1 MVHSPKSYR
10 YAAAPKPKPMRR
22 REFIVILAS
31 SAATLPV
38 STRAQPAQVPLIGF
52 LSSFS
57 SNERIEAAF
66 KRGLA
71 EEGFIE
77 GQNVA
82 IEYNYAEQH
91 YELLSER
98 ARDLAHRQVAA
109 ILATGGSFPG
119 RAAKAATTRI
129 PIVFVTGGEDP
140 IKDGL
145 VDSLDR
151 PGGNVTGIRA
161 ISSPVNVKRME
172 LLYQLVPNIKVI
184 GVLINPNYGDAD
196 LQLRELREAARSMKL
211 SIRVVNVD
219 AKSNVED
226 AIGTLHEQGIDG
238 LFLTN
243 DPYTNHRNQIIELAL
258 RYRLPAMYFTRDYP
272 AAGGLMSYGA
282 DFADAH
288 RQAGIYVGRILK
300 GESPARLPVLQP
312 TKFEFVIN
320 RKTAKALG
328 LTIPD
333 KILASAEMIE

>member
-1 MVHSPKSYR
+1 
-10 YAAAPKPKPMRR
+10 
-22 REFIVILAS
+22 
-31 SAATLPV
+31 
-38 STRAQPAQVPLIGF
+38 
-52 LSSFS
+52 
-57 SNERIEAAF
+57 
-66 KRGLA
+66 
-71 EEGFIE
+71 
-77 GQNVA
+77 VA
-82 IEYNYAEQH
+82 IEYSYAEQH

-109 ILATGGSFPG
+109 IVATGGSFPG
-119 RAAKAATTRI
+119 KAAKAATTRI

-140 IKDGL
+140 VKDGL

-161 ISSPVNVKRME
+161 ISSPVNAKRLE
-172 LLYQLVPNIKVI
+172 LLYQLVPSLRVI
-184 GVLINPNYGDAD
+184 GMFVNPNYGDAD
-196 LQLRELREAARSMKL
+196 LQLRELREVARSNKL

-226 AIGTLHEQGIDG
+226 AIATLRGQGIDG
-238 LFLTN
+238 LFLIN
-243 DPYTNHRNQIIELAL
+243 DPYTSHRSQIIELAL

-320 RKTAKALG
+320 VKIANALG
-328 LTIPD
+328 LAFPD
-333 KILASAEMIE
+333 KVLASAEIIE

>member
-1 MVHSPKSYR
+1 
-10 YAAAPKPKPMRR
+10 MRR
-22 REFIVILAS
+22 REFIALLGGSVAM
-31 SAATLPV
+31 LPIAM
-38 STRAQPAQVPLIGF
+38 RAQQPTIPLIGF

-57 SNERIEAAF
+57 SNARIEAAF

-71 EEGFIE
+71 EVGFIE

-82 IEYNYAEQH
+82 IEYSYAEQH

-140 IKDGL
+140 VKDGL

-161 ISSPVNVKRME
+161 ISSPVNAKRLE
-172 LLYQLVPNIKVI
+172 LLYQLVPSLRVI
-184 GVLINPNYGDAD
+184 GMFVNPNYGDAD
-196 LQLRELREAARSMKL
+196 LQLRELREVARSNKL

-226 AIGTLHEQGIDG
+226 AIATLRGQGIDG
-238 LFLTN
+238 LFLIN
-243 DPYTNHRNQIIELAL
+243 DPYTSHRSQIIELAL

-300 GESPARLPVLQP
+300 GESLARLPVLQP

-320 RKTAKALG
+320 VKIAKALG
-328 LTIPD
+328 LAFPD
-333 KILASAEMIE
+333 KVLASAEIIE

>member
-1 MVHSPKSYR
+1 
-10 YAAAPKPKPMRR
+10 MRR
-22 REFIVILAS
+22 REFIALLGGSVAM
-31 SAATLPV
+31 LPV
-38 STRAQPAQVPLIGF
+38 AMRAQQPTIPLIGF

-57 SNERIEAAF
+57 SNARIEAAF

-71 EEGFIE
+71 EVGFIE

-82 IEYNYAEQH
+82 IEYSYAEQH

-140 IKDGL
+140 VKDGL

-161 ISSPVNVKRME
+161 ISSPVNAKRLE
-172 LLYQLVPNIKVI
+172 LLYQLVPSLRVI
-184 GVLINPNYGDAD
+184 GMFVNPNYGDAD
-196 LQLRELREAARSMKL
+196 LQLRELREVARSNKL

-226 AIGTLHEQGIDG
+226 AIAILRGQGIDG
-238 LFLTN
+238 LFLIN
-243 DPYTNHRNQIIELAL
+243 DPYTSHRSQIIELAL

-320 RKTAKALG
+320 VKIAKALG
-328 LTIPD
+328 LAFPD
-333 KILASAEMIE
+333 KVLASAEIIE

>member
-1 MVHSPKSYR
+1 
-10 YAAAPKPKPMRR
+10 MRR
-22 REFIVILAS
+22 REFIALLGGSVAM
-31 SAATLPV
+31 LPV
-38 STRAQPAQVPLIGF
+38 AMRAQQPTIPLIGF

-57 SNERIEAAF
+57 SNARIEAAF

-71 EEGFIE
+71 EVGFIE

-82 IEYNYAEQH
+82 IEYSYAEQH

-140 IKDGL
+140 VKDGL

-161 ISSPVNVKRME
+161 ISSPVNAKRLE
-172 LLYQLVPNIKVI
+172 LLYQLVPSLRVI
-184 GVLINPNYGDAD
+184 GMFVNPNYGDAD
-196 LQLRELREAARSMKL
+196 LQLRELREVARSNKL

-226 AIGTLHEQGIDG
+226 AIATLRGQGIDG
-238 LFLTN
+238 LFLIN
-243 DPYTNHRNQIIELAL
+243 DPYTSHRSQIIELAL

-300 GESPARLPVLQP
+300 GESLARLPVLQP

-320 RKTAKALG
+320 VKIAKALG
-328 LTIPD
+328 LAFPD
-333 KILASAEMIE
+333 KVLASAEIIE

>member
-1 MVHSPKSYR
+1 
-10 YAAAPKPKPMRR
+10 MRR
-22 REFIVILAS
+22 REFIALLGGSVAM
-31 SAATLPV
+31 LPV
-38 STRAQPAQVPLIGF
+38 AMRAQQPTIPLIGF

-57 SNERIEAAF
+57 SNARIEAAF

-71 EEGFIE
+71 EVGFIE

-82 IEYNYAEQH
+82 IEYSYAEQH

-140 IKDGL
+140 VKDGL

-161 ISSPVNVKRME
+161 ISSPVNAKRLE
-172 LLYQLVPNIKVI
+172 LLYQLVPSLRVI
-184 GVLINPNYGDAD
+184 GMFVNPNYGDAD
-196 LQLRELREAARSMKL
+196 LQLRELREVARSNKL

-226 AIGTLHEQGIDG
+226 AIATLRGQGIDG
-238 LFLTN
+238 LFLIN
-243 DPYTNHRNQIIELAL
+243 DPYTSHRSQIIELAL

-320 RKTAKALG
+320 VKIAKALG
-328 LTIPD
+328 LAFPD
-333 KILASAEMIE
+333 KVLASAEIIE

>member
-1 MVHSPKSYR
+1 M
-10 YAAAPKPKPMRR
+10 
-22 REFIVILAS
+22 
-31 SAATLPV
+31 LPV
-38 STRAQPAQVPLIGF
+38 AMRAQQPTIPLIGF

-57 SNERIEAAF
+57 SNARIEAAF

-71 EEGFIE
+71 EVGFIE

-82 IEYNYAEQH
+82 IEYSYAEQH

-140 IKDGL
+140 VKDGL

-161 ISSPVNVKRME
+161 ISSPVNAKRLE
-172 LLYQLVPNIKVI
+172 LLYQLVPSLRVI
-184 GVLINPNYGDAD
+184 GMFVNPNYGDAD
-196 LQLRELREAARSMKL
+196 LQLRELREVARSNKL

-226 AIGTLHEQGIDG
+226 AIATLRGQGIDG
-238 LFLTN
+238 LFLIN
-243 DPYTNHRNQIIELAL
+243 DPYTSHRSQIIELAL

-320 RKTAKALG
+320 VKIAKALG
-328 LTIPD
+328 LAFPD
-333 KILASAEMIE
+333 KVLASAEIIE

>member
-1 MVHSPKSYR
+1 
-10 YAAAPKPKPMRR
+10 MRR
-22 REFIVILAS
+22 REFIALLGGSVAM
-31 SAATLPV
+31 LPV
-38 STRAQPAQVPLIGF
+38 AMRAQQPTIPLIGF

-57 SNERIEAAF
+57 SNARIEEAF

-71 EEGFIE
+71 EVGFFE

-82 IEYNYAEQH
+82 IEYSYAEQH

-140 IKDGL
+140 VKDGL

-161 ISSPVNVKRME
+161 ISSPVNAKRLE
-172 LLYQLVPNIKVI
+172 LLYQLVPSLRVI
-184 GVLINPNYGDAD
+184 GMLVNPNYGDAD
-196 LQLRELREAARSMKL
+196 LQLRELREVARSNKL

-226 AIGTLHEQGIDG
+226 AIATLSGQGIDG
-238 LFLTN
+238 LFLIN
-243 DPYTNHRNQIIELAL
+243 DPYTSHRSQIIELAL

-320 RKTAKALG
+320 VKIAKALG
-328 LTIPD
+328 LAFPD
-333 KILASAEMIE
+333 KVLASAEIIE

>member
-1 MVHSPKSYR
+1 
-10 YAAAPKPKPMRR
+10 MRR
-22 REFIVILAS
+22 REFIALLGGSVAM
-31 SAATLPV
+31 LPV
-38 STRAQPAQVPLIGF
+38 AMRAQQPTIPLIGF

-57 SNERIEAAF
+57 SNARIEAAF

-71 EEGFIE
+71 EVGFIE

-82 IEYNYAEQH
+82 IEYSYAEQH

-140 IKDGL
+140 VKDGL

-161 ISSPVNVKRME
+161 ISSPVNAKRLE
-172 LLYQLVPNIKVI
+172 LLYQLVPSLRVI
-184 GVLINPNYGDAD
+184 GMFVNPNYGDAD
-196 LQLRELREAARSMKL
+196 LQLRELREVARSNKL

-226 AIGTLHEQGIDG
+226 AIATLRGQGIDG
-238 LFLTN
+238 LFLIN
-243 DPYTNHRNQIIELAL
+243 DPYTSHRSQIIELAL

-300 GESPARLPVLQP
+300 GKSPARLPVLQP

-320 RKTAKALG
+320 VKIAKALG
-328 LTIPD
+328 LAFPD
-333 KILASAEMIE
+333 KVLASAEIIE

>member
-1 MVHSPKSYR
+1 MVVSNR
-10 YAAAPKPKPMRR
+10 VLAPTTKPMRR
-22 REFIVILAS
+22 REFIVILAGT
-31 SAATLPV
+31 AAMLPV
-38 STRAQPAQVPLIGF
+38 RTRAQQPPVPVIGF

-57 SNERIEAAF
+57 SNARIEAAF
-66 KRGLA
+66 KKGLA
-71 EEGFIE
+71 EVGFIE

-82 IEYNYAEQH
+82 IEYSYAEQH

-109 ILATGGSFPG
+109 IVATGGSFPG

-145 VDSLDR
+145 VDNQDR

-161 ISSPVNVKRME
+161 ISSPVNVKRLE
-172 LLYQLVPNIKVI
+172 LLHQLVPTVRLI
-184 GVLINPNYGDAD
+184 GALVNPNYGDAD
-196 LQLRELREAARSMKL
+196 LQLRELRETARSIKL
-211 SIRVVNVD
+211 SIRVVNID

-226 AIGTLHEQGIDG
+226 AITTLHEQGIDG
-238 LFLTN
+238 LFLIN
-243 DPYTNHRNQIIELAL
+243 DPYTNHRSQIIELAS

-288 RQAGIYVGRILK
+288 RQAGVYVGRILK
-300 GESPARLPVLQP
+300 GELPGRLPVLQP
-312 TKFEFVIN
+312 TKFELVFNI
-320 RKTAKALG
+320 KTAKTLG

-333 KILASAEMIE
+333 KFLASAEIIE

>member
-1 MVHSPKSYR
+1 M
-10 YAAAPKPKPMRR
+10 
-22 REFIVILAS
+22 
-31 SAATLPV
+31 PV
-38 STRAQPAQVPLIGF
+38 IGF

-57 SNERIEAAF
+57 SNSRIETAF
-66 KRGLA
+66 KKGLA
-71 EEGFIE
+71 EVGFIE

-98 ARDLAHRQVAA
+98 ARDLAHRQVAV
-109 ILATGGSFPG
+109 IVATGGSFPG

-140 IKDGL
+140 VKDGL
-145 VDSLDR
+145 VDNLDR

-161 ISSPVNVKRME
+161 ISSPVNVKRLE
-172 LLYQLVPNIKVI
+172 LLYQFVPNVRLI
-184 GVLINPNYGDAD
+184 GVLVNPNYGDAD
-196 LQLRELREAARSMKL
+196 LQLRELREMARSIKL
-211 SIRVVNVD
+211 SIRVANID

-226 AIGTLHEQGIDG
+226 AITTLHGQGIDG
-238 LFLTN
+238 LFLVN
-243 DPYTNHRNQIIELAL
+243 DPYTNHRSQIIELAS

-288 RQAGIYVGRILK
+288 RQAGVYVGRILK
-300 GESPARLPVLQP
+300 GELPGRLPVLQP
-312 TKFEFVIN
+312 TKFELVIN
-320 RKTAKALG
+320 IKTAKTLG

-333 KILASAEMIE
+333 KFLASAEIIE

>member
-1 MVHSPKSYR
+1 MLENDPALLPKT
-10 YAAAPKPKPMRR
+10 KPMRR
-22 REFIVILAS
+22 RDFIAILGS
-31 SAATLPV
+31 SAAMWPV
-38 STRAQPAQVPLIGF
+38 CTRAQQPPVPLIGF

-66 KRGLA
+66 KKGLA

-98 ARDLAHRQVAA
+98 AKDLAHRQVAA
-109 ILATGGSFPG
+109 IVATGGSFPG

-161 ISSPVNVKRME
+161 ISSPVNLKRLE
-172 LLYQLVPNIKVI
+172 LLYQLVPNIRVI

-196 LQLRELREAARSMKL
+196 LRLRELREAVRSMKL

-243 DPYTNHRNQIIELAL
+243 DPYTNHRNQIIELAS
-258 RYRLPAMYFTRDYP
+258 RYHLPAIYFTRDYP

-300 GESPARLPVLQP
+300 GEPPGGLPVLQA

-320 RKTAKALG
+320 LKTAKALG

-333 KILASAEMIE
+333 KILSSAEIIE

>member
-1 MVHSPKSYR
+1 M
-10 YAAAPKPKPMRR
+10 
-22 REFIVILAS
+22 
-31 SAATLPV
+31 
-38 STRAQPAQVPLIGF
+38 RAQQPTIPLIGF

-57 SNERIEAAF
+57 SNARIEAAF

-71 EEGFIE
+71 EVGFIE

-82 IEYNYAEQH
+82 IEYSYAEQH

-140 IKDGL
+140 VKDGL

-161 ISSPVNVKRME
+161 ISSPVNAKRLE
-172 LLYQLVPNIKVI
+172 LLYQLVPSLRVI
-184 GVLINPNYGDAD
+184 GMFVNPNYGDAD
-196 LQLRELREAARSMKL
+196 LQLRELREVARSNKL

-226 AIGTLHEQGIDG
+226 AIATLRGQGIDG
-238 LFLTN
+238 LFLIN
-243 DPYTNHRNQIIELAL
+243 DPYTSHRSQIIELAL

-320 RKTAKALG
+320 VKIAKALG
-328 LTIPD
+328 LAFPD
-333 KILASAEMIE
+333 KVLASAEIIE

>member
-1 MVHSPKSYR
+1 
-10 YAAAPKPKPMRR
+10 MRR
-22 REFIVILAS
+22 REFIALLGGTIAMS
-31 SAATLPV
+31 PV
-38 STRAQPAQVPLIGF
+38 GTRAQQPTIPLIGF

-57 SNERIEAAF
+57 SNARIEAAF

-71 EEGFIE
+71 EVGFIE

-82 IEYNYAEQH
+82 IEYSYAEQH

-140 IKDGL
+140 VKDGL

-161 ISSPVNVKRME
+161 ISSPVNAKRLE
-172 LLYQLVPNIKVI
+172 LLYQLVPSLRVI
-184 GVLINPNYGDAD
+184 GMFVNPNYGDAD
-196 LQLRELREAARSMKL
+196 LQLRELREVARSNKL

-226 AIGTLHEQGIDG
+226 AIATLRGQGIDG
-238 LFLTN
+238 LFLIN
-243 DPYTNHRNQIIELAL
+243 DPYTSHRSQIIELAL

-320 RKTAKALG
+320 VKIAKALG
-328 LTIPD
+328 LAFPD
-333 KILASAEMIE
+333 KVLASAEIIE

>member
-1 MVHSPKSYR
+1 
-10 YAAAPKPKPMRR
+10 MRR
-22 REFIVILAS
+22 REFIALLGGSVAM
-31 SAATLPV
+31 LPV
-38 STRAQPAQVPLIGF
+38 AMRAQQPTIPLIGF

-57 SNERIEAAF
+57 SNARIEAAF

-71 EEGFIE
+71 EVGFIE

-82 IEYNYAEQH
+82 IEYSYAEQH

-140 IKDGL
+140 VKDGL

-161 ISSPVNVKRME
+161 ISSPVNAKRLE
-172 LLYQLVPNIKVI
+172 LLYQLVPSLRVI
-184 GVLINPNYGDAD
+184 GMFVNPNYGDAD
-196 LQLRELREAARSMKL
+196 LQLRELREVARSNKL

-226 AIGTLHEQGIDG
+226 AIAILRGQGIDG
-238 LFLTN
+238 LFLIN
-243 DPYTNHRNQIIELAL
+243 DPYTSHRSQIIELAL

-288 RQAGIYVGRILK
+288 RQAGIYVGRN
-300 GESPARLPVLQP
+300 P
-312 TKFEFVIN
+312 
-320 RKTAKALG
+320 
-328 LTIPD
+328 
-333 KILASAEMIE
+333 

>member
-1 MVHSPKSYR
+1 
-10 YAAAPKPKPMRR
+10 MRR
-22 REFIVILAS
+22 REFIALLGGSVAM
-31 SAATLPV
+31 LPV
-38 STRAQPAQVPLIGF
+38 AMRAQQPTIPLIGF

-57 SNERIEAAF
+57 SNARIEAAF

-71 EEGFIE
+71 EVGFIE

-82 IEYNYAEQH
+82 IEYSYAEQH

-140 IKDGL
+140 VKDGL

-161 ISSPVNVKRME
+161 ISSPVNAKRLE
-172 LLYQLVPNIKVI
+172 LLYQLVPSLRVI
-184 GVLINPNYGDAD
+184 GMFVNPNYGDAD
-196 LQLRELREAARSMKL
+196 LQLRELREVARSNKL

-226 AIGTLHEQGIDG
+226 AIATLRGQGIDG
-238 LFLTN
+238 LFLIN
-243 DPYTNHRNQIIELAL
+243 DPYTSHRSQIIELAL

-320 RKTAKALG
+320 LKTAKALG

-333 KILASAEMIE
+333 RILASAEIIE

>member
-1 MVHSPKSYR
+1 M
-10 YAAAPKPKPMRR
+10 
-22 REFIVILAS
+22 F
-31 SAATLPV
+31 PV
-38 STRAQPAQVPLIGF
+38 RTRAQQPPIPLIGF

-57 SNERIEAAF
+57 SNARIEAAF

-82 IEYNYAEQH
+82 IEYNYAEQR

-109 ILATGGSFPG
+109 IVATGGSFPG

-129 PIVFVTGGEDP
+129 PIVFVTGGDDP
-140 IKDGL
+140 VKDGL
-145 VDSLDR
+145 VDNLER

-161 ISSPVNVKRME
+161 ISSSVNVKRLE
-172 LLYQLVPNIKVI
+172 LLYQLVSNIRVI
-184 GVLINPNYGDAD
+184 GVLINLNYGDAD

-211 SIRVVNVD
+211 SIRAVNVD

-226 AIGTLHEQGIDG
+226 AIRTLREQGIDG

-243 DPYTNHRNQIIELAL
+243 DSYTNHRSQIIDLAS
-258 RYRLPAMYFTRDYP
+258 RYRLSAMYFTRDYP

-320 RKTAKALG
+320 LKTAKALG

-333 KILASAEMIE
+333 RILASAEIIE

>member
-1 MVHSPKSYR
+1 M
-10 YAAAPKPKPMRR
+10 
-22 REFIVILAS
+22 
-31 SAATLPV
+31 
-38 STRAQPAQVPLIGF
+38 RAQQPTIPLIGF

-57 SNERIEAAF
+57 SNARIEAAF

-71 EEGFIE
+71 EVGFIE

-82 IEYNYAEQH
+82 IEYSYAEQH

-140 IKDGL
+140 VKDGL

-161 ISSPVNVKRME
+161 ISSPVNAKRLE
-172 LLYQLVPNIKVI
+172 LLYQLVPSLRVI
-184 GVLINPNYGDAD
+184 GMLVNPNYGDAD
-196 LQLRELREAARSMKL
+196 LQLRELREVARSNKL

-226 AIGTLHEQGIDG
+226 AIATLRGQGIDG
-238 LFLTN
+238 LFLIN
-243 DPYTNHRNQIIELAL
+243 DPYTSHRSQIIELAL

-320 RKTAKALG
+320 VKIANALG
-328 LTIPD
+328 LAFPD
-333 KILASAEMIE
+333 KVLASAEIIE

>member
-1 MVHSPKSYR
+1 
-10 YAAAPKPKPMRR
+10 MRR
-22 REFIVILAS
+22 REFIALLGGSVAM
-31 SAATLPV
+31 LPV
-38 STRAQPAQVPLIGF
+38 AMRAQQPTIPLIGF

-57 SNERIEAAF
+57 SNARIEAAF

-71 EEGFIE
+71 EVGFIE

-82 IEYNYAEQH
+82 IEYSYAEQH

-140 IKDGL
+140 VKDGL

-161 ISSPVNVKRME
+161 ISSPVNAKRLE
-172 LLYQLVPNIKVI
+172 LLYQLVPSLRVI
-184 GVLINPNYGDAD
+184 GMFVNPNYGDAD
-196 LQLRELREAARSMKL
+196 LQLRELREVARSNKL

-226 AIGTLHEQGIDG
+226 AIATLRGQGIDG
-238 LFLTN
+238 LFLIN
-243 DPYTNHRNQIIELAL
+243 DPYTSHRSQIIELAL

-320 RKTAKALG
+320 VKIAKALS
-328 LTIPD
+328 LAFPD
-333 KILASAEMIE
+333 KVLASAEIIE

>member
-1 MVHSPKSYR
+1 
-10 YAAAPKPKPMRR
+10 MRR
-22 REFIVILAS
+22 REFIALLGGSVAM
-31 SAATLPV
+31 LPV
-38 STRAQPAQVPLIGF
+38 AMRAQQPTIPLIGF

-57 SNERIEAAF
+57 SNARIEAAF

-71 EEGFIE
+71 EVGFIE

-82 IEYNYAEQH
+82 IEYSYAEQH

-109 ILATGGSFPG
+109 IVATGGSFPG
-119 RAAKAATTRI
+119 KAAKAATTRI

-140 IKDGL
+140 VKDGL

-161 ISSPVNVKRME
+161 ISSPVNAKRLE
-172 LLYQLVPNIKVI
+172 LLYQLVPSLRVI
-184 GVLINPNYGDAD
+184 GMLVNPNYGDAD
-196 LQLRELREAARSMKL
+196 LQLRELREVARSNKL

-226 AIGTLHEQGIDG
+226 AIATLRGQGIDG
-238 LFLTN
+238 LFLIN
-243 DPYTNHRNQIIELAL
+243 DPYTSHRSQIIELAL

-320 RKTAKALG
+320 VKIANALG
-328 LTIPD
+328 LAFPD
-333 KILASAEMIE
+333 KVLASAEIIE

>member
-1 MVHSPKSYR
+1 M
-10 YAAAPKPKPMRR
+10 
-22 REFIVILAS
+22 
-31 SAATLPV
+31 
-38 STRAQPAQVPLIGF
+38 
-52 LSSFS
+52 
-57 SNERIEAAF
+57 
-66 KRGLA
+66 
-71 EEGFIE
+71 
-77 GQNVA
+77 
-82 IEYNYAEQH
+82 
-91 YELLSER
+91 
-98 ARDLAHRQVAA
+98 
-109 ILATGGSFPG
+109 
-119 RAAKAATTRI
+119 
-129 PIVFVTGGEDP
+129 
-140 IKDGL
+140 
-145 VDSLDR
+145 
-151 PGGNVTGIRA
+151 TGIRA
-161 ISSPVNVKRME
+161 ISSPVNVKRLE
-172 LLYQLVPNIKVI
+172 LLYQLVPNIRVI

-243 DPYTNHRNQIIELAL
+243 DPYTNHRNQIIELAS

>member
-1 MVHSPKSYR
+1 
-10 YAAAPKPKPMRR
+10 MRR
-22 REFIVILAS
+22 REFILGS
-31 SAATLPV
+31 SAAMFPV
-38 STRAQPAQVPLIGF
+38 RTRAQQPPIPLIGF

-57 SNERIEAAF
+57 SNARIEAAF

-82 IEYNYAEQH
+82 IEYNYAEQR

-109 ILATGGSFPG
+109 IVATGGSFPG

-129 PIVFVTGGEDP
+129 PIVFVTGGDDP
-140 IKDGL
+140 VKDGL
-145 VDSLDR
+145 VDNLER

-161 ISSPVNVKRME
+161 ISSSVNVKRLE
-172 LLYQLVPNIKVI
+172 LLYQLVSNIRVI
-184 GVLINPNYGDAD
+184 GVLINLNYGDAD

-211 SIRVVNVD
+211 SIRAVNVD

-226 AIGTLHEQGIDG
+226 AIRTLREQGIDG

-243 DPYTNHRNQIIELAL
+243 DSYTNHRSQIIDLAS
-258 RYRLPAMYFTRDYP
+258 RYRLSAMYFTRDYP

-320 RKTAKALG
+320 LKTAKALG

-333 KILASAEMIE
+333 RILASAEIIE

>member
-1 MVHSPKSYR
+1 
-10 YAAAPKPKPMRR
+10 MRR
-22 REFIVILAS
+22 REFIALLGGSVAM
-31 SAATLPV
+31 LPV
-38 STRAQPAQVPLIGF
+38 AMRAQQPTIPLIGF

-57 SNERIEAAF
+57 SNARIEAAF

-71 EEGFIE
+71 EVGFIE

-82 IEYNYAEQH
+82 IEYSYAEQH

-140 IKDGL
+140 VKDGL

-161 ISSPVNVKRME
+161 ISSPVNAKRLE
-172 LLYQLVPNIKVI
+172 LLYQLVPSLRVI
-184 GVLINPNYGDAD
+184 GMFVNPNYGDAD
-196 LQLRELREAARSMKL
+196 LQLRELREVARSNKL

-226 AIGTLHEQGIDG
+226 AIATLRGQGIDG
-238 LFLTN
+238 LFLIN
-243 DPYTNHRNQIIELAL
+243 DPYTSHRSQIIELAL

-300 GESPARLPVLQP
+300 GEPPGGLPVLQA

-320 RKTAKALG
+320 LKTAKALG

-333 KILASAEMIE
+333 KILASAEIIE

>member
-1 MVHSPKSYR
+1 M
-10 YAAAPKPKPMRR
+10 
-22 REFIVILAS
+22 
-31 SAATLPV
+31 LPV
-38 STRAQPAQVPLIGF
+38 GARAQQPTIPVIGF

-57 SNERIEAAF
+57 SNARIEAAF

-71 EEGFIE
+71 EVGFIE
-77 GQNVA
+77 GQNLA
-82 IEYNYAEQH
+82 IEYSYAEQH

-109 ILATGGSFPG
+109 IVATGGSFPG

-140 IKDGL
+140 VKDGL
-145 VDSLDR
+145 VDSLVR
-151 PGGNVTGIRA
+151 PGGNVTGIRVT
-161 ISSPVNVKRME
+161 SSPVNVKRLE
-172 LLYQLVPNIKVI
+172 LLYELVPSAKAI

-196 LQLRELREAARSMKL
+196 LQLRELREAARTMKL

-219 AKSNVED
+219 TKSNVEN
-226 AIGTLHEQGIDG
+226 AIATLHQQGIDG
-238 LFLTN
+238 LFITN
-243 DPYTNHRNQIIELAL
+243 DAYTSARNQIIELAL

-272 AAGGLMSYGA
+272 ASGGLVSYGA

-300 GESPARLPVLQP
+300 GESPAGLPVLQS
-312 TKFEFVIN
+312 TKFELVIN
-320 RKTAKALG
+320 LKTAKIMD

-333 KILASAEMIE
+333 KFLASAEVVE

>member
-1 MVHSPKSYR
+1 
-10 YAAAPKPKPMRR
+10 MRR
-22 REFIVILAS
+22 REFIALLGGTIAMS
-31 SAATLPV
+31 PV
-38 STRAQPAQVPLIGF
+38 GTRAQQPTIPLIGF

-57 SNERIEAAF
+57 SNARIEAAF

-71 EEGFIE
+71 EVGFIE

-82 IEYNYAEQH
+82 IEYSYAEQH

-109 ILATGGSFPG
+109 IVATGGSFPG

-140 IKDGL
+140 VKDGL

-161 ISSPVNVKRME
+161 ISSPVNAKRLE
-172 LLYQLVPNIKVI
+172 LLYQLVPSLRVI
-184 GVLINPNYGDAD
+184 GMFVNPNYGDAD
-196 LQLRELREAARSMKL
+196 LQLRELREVARSNKL

-226 AIGTLHEQGIDG
+226 AIATLRGQGIDG
-238 LFLTN
+238 LFLIN
-243 DPYTNHRNQIIELAL
+243 DPYTSHRSQIIELAL

-320 RKTAKALG
+320 VKIAKALG
-328 LTIPD
+328 LAFPD
-333 KILASAEMIE
+333 KVLASAEIIE

>member
-1 MVHSPKSYR
+1 
-10 YAAAPKPKPMRR
+10 MRR
-22 REFIVILAS
+22 REFIAFLGS
-31 SAATLPV
+31 SAAMLPV
-38 STRAQPAQVPLIGF
+38 GARAQQPTIPLIGF

-57 SNERIEAAF
+57 SNARIEAAF

-71 EEGFIE
+71 EVGFVE

-82 IEYNYAEQH
+82 IEYSYAEQH
-91 YELLSER
+91 YELLSAR
-98 ARDLAHRQVAA
+98 ARDLAHRQIAA
-109 ILATGGSFPG
+109 IVATGGSFPG

-140 IKDGL
+140 VKDGL

-161 ISSPVNVKRME
+161 ISSPVNAKRLE
-172 LLYQLVPNIKVI
+172 LLYQLVPNVRLI
-184 GVLINPNYGDAD
+184 GVLVNPNYGDAD
-196 LQLRELREAARSMKL
+196 LQLRELREMARSIKL
-211 SIRVVNVD
+211 SIRVVNID

-226 AIGTLHEQGIDG
+226 AITTLHGQGIDG
-238 LFLTN
+238 LFLVN
-243 DPYTNHRNQIIELAL
+243 DPYTNHRSQIIELAS

-288 RQAGIYVGRILK
+288 RQAGVYVGRILK
-300 GESPARLPVLQP
+300 GEPPGKLPVLQP
-312 TKFEFVIN
+312 TKFELVIN
-320 RKTAKALG
+320 IKTAKTLG

-333 KILASAEMIE
+333 RLLASAEVIE

>member
-1 MVHSPKSYR
+1 M
-10 YAAAPKPKPMRR
+10 M
-22 REFIVILAS
+22 
-31 SAATLPV
+31 PV
-38 STRAQPAQVPLIGF
+38 CTRAQQQPVPLIGF

-57 SNERIEAAF
+57 RNARIEAAF
-66 KRGLA
+66 KGGLA

-109 ILATGGSFPG
+109 IVATGGSFPG
-119 RAAKAATTRI
+119 RAAKGATTRI
-129 PIVFVTGGEDP
+129 PIVFVTGGDDP

-161 ISSPVNVKRME
+161 ISSPINVKRFG
-172 LLYQLVPNIKVI
+172 LLYEVVPNAKAI
-184 GVLINPNYGDAD
+184 GVFINPNYGDAD
-196 LQLRELREAARSMKL
+196 LQLRDLREAARSIKL
-211 SIRVVNVD
+211 SIRVANVD
-219 AKSNVED
+219 IKSNVED
-226 AIGTLHEQGIDG
+226 VITKLHQQGIDG

-243 DPYTNHRNQIIELAL
+243 DPYTGLRSQIIELTS

-300 GESPARLPVLQP
+300 GESPARLPVLQS
-312 TKFEFVIN
+312 TKFEFVVN
-320 RKTAKALG
+320 LKTAKKLS

-333 KILASAEMIE
+333 KFLASAEVIE

>member
-1 MVHSPKSYR
+1 
-10 YAAAPKPKPMRR
+10 MRR
-22 REFIVILAS
+22 REFIAFLGS
-31 SAATLPV
+31 SAAMLPV
-38 STRAQPAQVPLIGF
+38 GARAQQPTIPLIGF

-57 SNERIEAAF
+57 SNARIEAAF

-71 EEGFIE
+71 EVGFIE

-82 IEYNYAEQH
+82 IEYSYAEQH

-129 PIVFVTGGEDP
+129 PIVFVTGGDDP
-140 IKDGL
+140 VKDGL
-145 VDSLDR
+145 VNSLDR

-161 ISSPVNVKRME
+161 ISSPVNVKRLE
-172 LLYQLVPNIKVI
+172 LLYQVAPSVRVI
-184 GVLINPNYGDAD
+184 GVLVNPNYGDAD
-196 LQLRELREAARSMKL
+196 LQLRELREMARSIKL
-211 SIRVVNVD
+211 SIRVVNID
-219 AKSNVED
+219 AKSNVEN
-226 AIGTLHEQGIDG
+226 AITTLHEQGIDG
-238 LFLTN
+238 LFLIN
-243 DPYTNHRNQIIELAL
+243 DPYTSHRSQIIELAS

-288 RQAGIYVGRILK
+288 RQAGVYVGRILK
-300 GESPARLPVLQP
+300 GELPAGMPVLQP
-312 TKFEFVIN
+312 TKFELVIN
-320 RKTAKALG
+320 LKTAKTLG

-333 KILASAEMIE
+333 RLLASAEVIE

>member
-1 MVHSPKSYR
+1 M
-10 YAAAPKPKPMRR
+10 
-22 REFIVILAS
+22 
-31 SAATLPV
+31 LPV
-38 STRAQPAQVPLIGF
+38 AMRAQQPTIPLIGF

-57 SNERIEAAF
+57 SNARIEAAF

-71 EEGFIE
+71 EVGFIE

-82 IEYNYAEQH
+82 IEYSYAEQH

-140 IKDGL
+140 VKDGL

-161 ISSPVNVKRME
+161 ISSPVNAKRLE
-172 LLYQLVPNIKVI
+172 LLYQLVPSLRVI
-184 GVLINPNYGDAD
+184 GMFVNPNYGDAD
-196 LQLRELREAARSMKL
+196 LQLRELREVARSNKL

-226 AIGTLHEQGIDG
+226 AIATLRGQGIDG
-238 LFLTN
+238 LFLIN
-243 DPYTNHRNQIIELAL
+243 DPYTSHRSQIIELAL

-320 RKTAKALG
+320 LKTAKALG

-333 KILASAEMIE
+333 RILASAEIIE

>member
-1 MVHSPKSYR
+1 M
-10 YAAAPKPKPMRR
+10 
-22 REFIVILAS
+22 
-31 SAATLPV
+31 LPV
-38 STRAQPAQVPLIGF
+38 AMRAQQPTIPLIGF

-57 SNERIEAAF
+57 SNARIEAAF

-71 EEGFIE
+71 EVGFIE

-82 IEYNYAEQH
+82 IEYSYAEQH

-109 ILATGGSFPG
+109 IVATGGSFPG
-119 RAAKAATTRI
+119 KAAKAATTRI

-140 IKDGL
+140 VKDGL

-161 ISSPVNVKRME
+161 ISSPVNAKRLE
-172 LLYQLVPNIKVI
+172 LLYQLVPSLRVI
-184 GVLINPNYGDAD
+184 GMLVNPNYGDAD
-196 LQLRELREAARSMKL
+196 LQLRELREVARSNKL

-226 AIGTLHEQGIDG
+226 AIATLRGQGIDG
-238 LFLTN
+238 LFLIN
-243 DPYTNHRNQIIELAL
+243 DPYTSHRSQIIELAL

-320 RKTAKALG
+320 VKIAKALG
-328 LTIPD
+328 LAFPD
-333 KILASAEMIE
+333 KVLASAEIIE